1 MWSARSAV
9 PMLAVAVALAG
20 PVVSGPA
27 AADPLPTPTVDF
39 ALKAKLRD
47 GGSLDLSHAGG
58 KMRMEM
64 LPKASPAMVVGLI
77 DLKTGKIVVM
87 VRSMPKMA
95 VQTDLPPEYNFAM
108 LAGAGSGTHVG
119 TAQVAGENC
128 DLWKVET
135 SSATTGPTTACITA
149 DGIALRTEVEI
160 QGKPQVI
167 YEATALTRGPQDPQ
181 LFVMPTG
188 VQTIKIPKGAS
199 AAALPSLLPGG
210 AVR

>member
-1 MWSARSAV
+1 MWSARSAL
-9 PMLAVAVALAG
+9 PICAVACALAG
-20 PVVSGPA
+20 PA
-27 AADPLPTPTVDF
+27 LADPLPTPTVDF

-47 GGSLDLSHAGG
+47 GGALDLSHSNG

-87 VRSMPKMA
+87 VPSMPKMA
-95 VQTDLPPEYNFAM
+95 VQTDLPPEYNFASM
-108 LAGAGSGTHVG
+108 TGAGARVG
-119 TAQVAGENC
+119 TAEVAGEPC

-135 SSATTGPTTACITA
+135 TATGSSVGPTTACITA
-149 DGIALRTEVEI
+149 DGIALRTEVEV

-167 YEATALTRGPQDPQ
+167 YEATALTRGPQDAR

-199 AAALPSLLPGG
+199 ASALPSLIPG
-210 AVR
+210 ATVR

>member
-1 MWSARSAV
+1 MWSARSAL
-9 PMLAVAVALAG
+9 PMCAVACALAG
-20 PVVSGPA
+20 PA
-27 AADPLPTPTVDF
+27 LADPLPTPTVDF

-47 GGSLDLSHAGG
+47 GGSLDLAHSNG
-58 KMRMEM
+58 KMRMEI

-77 DLKTGKIVVM
+77 DMKTGKIVVM
-87 VRSMPKMA
+87 VPSMPKMA
-95 VQTDLPPEYNFAM
+95 VQTDLPPEYNFAS
-108 LAGAGSGTHVG
+108 LAGSGSGTKVG
-119 TAQVAGENC
+119 TAQVAGEPC

-135 SSATTGPTTACITA
+135 SSPTASTGPTTACITA

-167 YEATALTRGPQDPQ
+167 YEATALTRAPQDAH

-199 AAALPSLLPGG
+199 AAALPSLLPGA